1 MKRMAPFRRSLEL
14 ASQLVLMSAL
24 VFAFSV
30 RLPHIAFAEDD
41 LSPEEAKKKLEE
53 TSQGLQSSRE
63 QEKGLAKDVESLTE
77 ARAKLNAEL
86 IEAGTRVQDS
96 EAKLSETEVKLTDLT
111 GQVDTVKKSITER
124 KGTIVKMLSAMQR
137 IGRTPPPVLVTRRD
151 DALAMV
157 RSAMLLADVFPE
169 LKYQADNL
177 TKELEGLEQLENG
190 IRVQRDAEKQEAD
203 RLKLER
209 NSLDRLLEEKKN
221 KLQETESELVAAR
234 RTAEEQAVEVTELN
248 DLIGRIEDRIAKA
261 EIAQYDAELAA
272 EKALRARQQAQQ
284 SPGSE
289 KLVEIKPDPQKVA
302 FASPGRM
309 KPSQPFEASKGSLR
323 LPVQGTRVKN
333 FGDGDGIGGA
343 TKGVSLRSRH
353 EARIVAPTD
362 GWVVYAGKF
371 RSYGQLLILNAG
383 GGYHLLLA
391 GMGRIDVS
399 VGQFVLAGEPIAVM
413 TSTAAAAE
421 REGRDS
427 RPVLYVELRKDGA
440 PIDPGPWWAGASEKV
455 QG

>member
-1 MKRMAPFRRSLEL
+1 MALLRRSLEF
-14 ASQLVLMSAL
+14 ASRLVLMSAL
-24 VFAFSV
+24 FTAVSAQFPLIV
-30 RLPHIAFAEDD
+30 FAEDD
-41 LSPEEAKKKLEE
+41 LSQEEAKKKLEE

-63 QEKGLAKDVESLTE
+63 QEKGLAKDVQALTE

-86 IEAGTRVQDS
+86 IEAGRRVQDS
-96 EAKLSETEVKLTDLT
+96 EAKLSETETKLSELT
-111 GQVDTVKKSITER
+111 EQVDTAKKSITER

-151 DALAMV
+151 DALAVV

-190 IRVQRDAEKQEAD
+190 IRVQRDSEKEEAE

-209 NSLDRLLEEKKN
+209 NSLDRLLEQKKK

-248 DLIGRIEDRIAKA
+248 ELIGRLEERIAKA

-272 EKALRARQQAQQ
+272 EKELRARQQRQALQ

-302 FASPGRM
+302 FASPDRM

-323 LPVQGTRVKN
+323 LPVQGTRVKS
-333 FGDGDGIGGA
+333 FGDADGIGGS
-343 TKGVSLRSRH
+343 TKGVSLRTRN

-391 GMGRIDVS
+391 GMGRIDVN

-413 TSTAAAAE
+413 TSTASAAQGE
-421 REGRDS
+421 DRDS